1 MCISWDS
8 NASRRSLEKQ
18 QKVSE
23 KHADVTIITSK
34 QAKQLKP
41 MKRLN
46 FADPVDYFVV
56 FPSDS
61 VLTFLVNFVA
71 YEH

>member
-1 MCISWDS
+1 MFFRKTTKSF
-8 NASRRSLEKQ
+8 R
-18 QKVSE
+18 
-23 KHADVTIITSK
+23 KHADVTRVTSK
-34 QAKQLKP
+34 QEKQLKP
-41 MKRLN
+41 MKRFN